1 MNHAVHAVAQRS
13 KPPLDHDALTE
24 VIELALWAGQLL
36 MQHGAESQRVEQT
49 TYRLGVALG
58 CDWLDVFVSA
68 NALVVTTTS
77 GTEFRT
83 RVCRIVDKGVNM
95 TIVSA
100 VNRLSRR
107 VEAGELDRQGVRSE
121 LQRISSAPRH
131 YNRWLVVGMV
141 GLACASFCRLFG
153 GGWVVCGITLLASA
167 MAMFARQEL
176 AHRGV
181 HPLLIVI
188 VCAFLAG
195 LIASTAAL
203 VQPAAQASLA
213 LASSVLLLVPG
224 VPMINA
230 VEDMITGHPVVG
242 IARGAGAALVAL
254 LIALGLVLAINLTGV
269 QGL

>member
-1 MNHAVHAVAQRS
+1 MSSVAHS
-13 KPPLDHDALTE
+13 GKPPLDHDALTD
-24 VIELALWAGQLL
+24 VIDLALWAGQLL

-49 TYRLGVALG
+49 THRLGTALG
-58 CDWLDVFVSA
+58 CEWLDVFVSA
-68 NALVVTTTS
+68 NALVVTTVS
-77 GTEFRT
+77 GPEFRT
-83 RVCRIVDKGVNM
+83 RVRRIVDKGVNM

-107 VEAGELDRQGVRSE
+107 VEAGELDRQSVRAE
-121 LQRISSAPRH
+121 LQRISAAPRH

-141 GLACASFCRLFG
+141 GLACAAFCRLFG
-153 GGWVVCGITLLASA
+153 GGWVVCGITLLAA
-167 MAMFARQEL
+167 ATAMFARQEL
-176 AHRGV
+176 THRGV
-181 HPLLIVI
+181 HPLLTIS
-188 VCAFLAG
+188 VCAFIAG

-203 VQPAAQASLA
+203 VQPVEQSSLA

-242 IARGAGAALVAL
+242 VARGVGAAVVAL
-254 LIALGLVLAINLTGV
+254 LIALGLLLAINLTGA

>member
-1 MNHAVHAVAQRS
+1 MSSVAHS
-13 KPPLDHDALTE
+13 GKPPLDHDALTD
-24 VIELALWAGQLL
+24 VIDLALWAGQLL

-49 TYRLGVALG
+49 THRLGTALG
-58 CDWLDVFVSA
+58 CEWLDVFVSA
-68 NALVVTTTS
+68 NALVVTTVS
-77 GTEFRT
+77 GPEFRT
-83 RVCRIVDKGVNM
+83 RVRRIVDKGVNM

-107 VEAGELDRQGVRSE
+107 VEAGELDRQGVRAE
-121 LQRISSAPRH
+121 LQRISTAPRH

-153 GGWVVCGITLLASA
+153 GGWVVCGITLLAA
-167 MAMFARQEL
+167 ATAMFARQEL
-176 AHRGV
+176 THRGV
-181 HPLLIVI
+181 HPLLTIM
-188 VCAFLAG
+188 VCAFIAG

-203 VQPAAQASLA
+203 VQPVEQSSLA

-230 VEDMITGHPVVG
+230 VEDLIKGHQVVG
-242 IARGAGAALVAL
+242 VARGVGAAVVAL
-254 LIALGLVLAINLTGV
+254 LIALGLLLAINLTGA